1 LGATNQGF
9 LRLNNK
15 TINKNLKNIV
25 MKNLKNTLIVTV
37 LAAILLTSSA
47 MTGFAAESP
56 KTNISANGVNKIWV
70 AGNVKLVLT
79 QSSKEGVFVDEDF
92 DAEKTTV
99 ERSGQTLYINSIADG
114 QVTINISVKD
124 LQRIQAAGGSV
135 VETVGNFDV
144 KYLQLFLSQSAKA
157 KIKSTV
163 GSLYT
168 VITDDAVLK
177 MNGTSVEHTLIASN
191 MNNVKINNFAS
202 LKTINLS
209 PGLAMNTDKIK

>member
-1 LGATNQGF
+1 
-9 LRLNNK
+9 
-15 TINKNLKNIV
+15 

-37 LAAILLTSSA
+37 LSAVLLASSA
-47 MTGFAAESP
+47 MTSLAAESP
-56 KTNISANGVNKIWV
+56 KVATSANGVNRIWV

-79 QSSKEGVFVDEDF
+79 QSSKEGVFVEEDF
-92 DAEKTTV
+92 DAEKTSV
-99 ERSGQTLYINSIADG
+99 KRSGQTLYINSMADG
-114 QVTINISVKD
+114 QVTINISLKD

-144 KYLQLFLSQSAKA
+144 KYLQLFLSQSAKV

-168 VITDDAVLK
+168 VISDDAVLK
-177 MNGTSVEHTLIASN
+177 MSGTSVEHTLIASN

-202 LKTINLS
+202 LKTVKLS
-209 PGLAMNTDKIK
+209 PRLAMNAKK